1 MQITHERLA
10 RALRTLW
17 SEVRLPASLDVESS
31 QVLALTRDSRDI
43 AASTDPTVFVAVP
56 GVQMD
61 GRRFIDQALSGGATL
76 VLAEADDSSQW
87 GLPDQGLSSGQEQI
101 LWLPGLSHALG
112 ELGRHLFQVPDNL
125 ELIGVTGTN
134 GKSSVTHYIAA
145 LSERLGRPA
154 GVIGTLGWGRAGQL
168 IDSGQTTPG
177 PLELQAALGSMAQE
191 GVTRVAAEVSSH
203 ALEQDRLLGCRVTV
217 AAFTNLSRDHLDY
230 HGSMAAYAAAKARL
244 FKRRELELAVVNGD
258 DPLARLMLAGL
269 PKGVRVLACGE
280 QEATTFR
287 MLDWQPHA
295 RGQRVM
301 IATPDGERALEMA
314 LMGRFNLD
322 NVLLAMAVLYG
333 LGENLDA
340 LCNAAGELLPVPGRM
355 QTIVQPD
362 APTVVVDYAHTPAA
376 LSNAL
381 NALQAHL
388 PGGSHGTSH
397 AGVDDAFQDGAK
409 LWCVFGCGGDRDSGK
424 RPLMAEA
431 AQALADQLV
440 ITDDNPRSEDP
451 ATIREQMRQGLSPE
465 NRKKAWCIEGR
476 GDAIDRTIA
485 AAGKNDV
492 ILIAGKGHENY
503 QEIQGQRM
511 PFSDQ
516 AWAEAALSKRGAPT

>member
-1 MQITHERLA
+1 MQVTHERLA
-10 RALRTLW
+10 TTLRTLW
-17 SEVRLPASLDVESS
+17 PEIRLPASLDVGSS
-31 QVLALTRDSRDI
+31 QPLMLTRDSRSL
-43 AASTDPTVFVAVP
+43 AARVGPAVFIAVP
-56 GVQMD
+56 GVQVD
-61 GRRFIDQALSGGATL
+61 GRRFIDRALEDGAML
-76 VLAEADDSSQW
+76 VLAEADAAFGKQYASEERV
-87 GLPDQGLSSGQEQI
+87 LP
-101 LWLPGLSHALG
+101 LPGLNHALG
-112 ELGRHLFQVPDNL
+112 ELGRLLFRVPDSL

-203 ALEQDRLLGCRVTV
+203 ALEQERLLGCRVTV

-244 FKRRELELAVVNGD
+244 FRRRELALAVVNGD

-269 PKGVRVLACGE
+269 PRHVRVLACGE

-287 MLDWQPHA
+287 VLDWQPHA
-295 RGQRVM
+295 SGQRVM

-333 LGENLDA
+333 LGEDLDA

-355 QTIVQPD
+355 QAIIRSD
-362 APTVVVDYAHTPAA
+362 APTVIVDYAHTPDA

-381 NALQAHL
+381 SALRAHL
-388 PGGSHGTSH
+388 PGGSHGVS
-397 AGVDDAFQDGAK
+397 GVHDAPQEEAR

-431 AQALADQLV
+431 ARALADQLV
-440 ITDDNPRSEDP
+440 ITDDNPRSEVP
-451 ATIREQMRQGLSPE
+451 ARIREQMLQGLSPE
-465 NRKKAWCIEGR
+465 DRKKAWCIEGR

-503 QEIQGQRM
+503 QEMQGQRM
-511 PFSDQ
+511 PFSDH
-516 AWAEAALSKRGAPT
+516 AWAEAALNKRGAPT